1 MASPCPR
8 LEARRWRWLALCLL
22 PLALGGCIARVNEQV
37 APESSAIATV
47 PIRLF
52 TATVAALPPSSPPPG
67 RYTLGSVTILDP
79 GDPAT
84 TYAAALLQ
92 PETKGLRLTMRADGL
107 STPAPPSVS
116 FELVTASGV
125 FRPLADGEW
134 DRATAQG
141 GGWSASGTLIFVVPH
156 DLHTGQLEGVDYY
169 YPQARPELQATPG
182 SLAPLIRRILA
193 TIPLDRIP

>member
-1 MASPCPR
+1 
-8 LEARRWRWLALCLL
+8 LALCLL
-22 PLALGGCIARVNEQV
+22 PFALGGCLARVDGQT
-37 APESSAIATV
+37 APEASAVATV

-52 TATVAALPPSSPPPG
+52 TATVAALPPSSPPAG
-67 RYTLGSVTILDP
+67 RYTLGAVTVLDP

-84 TYAAALLQ
+84 TYGAALLQ
-92 PETKGLRLTMRADGL
+92 PETKGLRLTLRADGL
-107 STPAPPSVS
+107 SAPAPPPVS
-116 FELVTASGV
+116 YELVTASGV

-141 GGWSASGTLIFVVPH
+141 GGWSAAGTLLFVVPR
-156 DLHTGQLEGVDYY
+156 DLRTGQLEIVDYY

-182 SLAPLIRRILA
+182 PLAPLIRRILA